1 MNVLRFNDMPII
13 AVAKGMTV
21 AVLTFAVLGTV
32 SALWNNPFF
41 VRMTPT
47 SGFETT
53 ALALQAVLVGIYVAI
68 PVRGCAV
75 KLAGAGGIAPILGP
89 VLGPVVAIVVTFV
102 AVGLLGV
109 AVERFAYRPLRA
121 YGRLAPMLSALG
133 MSIVLQ
139 SAVRVTVGPQPE
151 HFPAIVASEPIA
163 ALGGMMTTVQVG
175 ILVAAIVLMVG
186 LTLFVNG
193 TRLGIW
199 IRAASESWTTSSL
212 LGIRVNRAVSLVFF
226 VGPGLGAMAG
236 IMYASYYGIMQPTMG
251 SVIGMKAFTAAIL
264 GGIGSI
270 PGAMLGGFLLGAI
283 EVFGTAFL
291 PIISG
296 GVIGT
301 EYRDV
306 FAFAV
311 LILVLLFKPAG
322 LLGETISEETT
333 VAKKDY

>member
-1 MNVLRFNDMPII
+1 LLDYLLQQVIFALAIGAIYGLI
-13 AVAKGMTV
+13 ALGYTMVYGVMRLINFAHGEFFM
-21 AVLTFAVLGTV
+21 LGPYLFTF
-32 SALWNNPFF
+32 
-41 VRMTPT
+41 
-47 SGFETT
+47 TT
-53 ALALQAVLVGIYVAI
+53 AALLAFGGLPPLVDT
-68 PVRGCAV
+68 
-75 KLAGAGGIAPILGP
+75 IA
-89 VLGPVVAIVVTFV
+89 AIVVSFV
-102 AVGLLGV
+102 AIGVLGI

-139 SAVRVTVGPQPE
+139 NAIRVTVGPQPV
-151 HFPAIVASEPIA
+151 HFPAIVPNSPIEM
-163 ALGGMMTTVQVG
+163 LGGMVTTTQLG
-175 ILVAAIVLMVG
+175 ILAAAVVLMAG
-186 LTLFVNG
+186 LTAFVNG
-193 TRLGIW
+193 TRIGIW

-212 LGIRVNRAVSLVFF
+212 LGIRVNRAVSLIFF
-226 VGPGLGAMAG
+226 IGPGLGAMAG

-251 SVIGMKAFTAAIL
+251 SAVGLKAFTAAIL

-291 PIISG
+291 PIVSG
-296 GVIGT
+296 GAVGT

-322 LLGETISEETT
+322 LLGETVTEETV